1 MTMRCARGVVLAGL
15 VVLFA
20 ASQAQA
26 RGRWRR
32 RPRPKS
38 RPKAIDLP
46 KSSNP
51 ERALEWMTDFDLAAK
66 LAASE
71 KRGIMILF
79 TTEDL
84 MKRSNFCRFAANS
97 VRRAVRSAKAVPL
110 RLLPPVR
117 LTAVGLPNGEIAKRE
132 EMFKKAQKKYRELV
146 RRYGVSRAPCLV
158 LTSPEATML
167 NTLALPSDEQIRAA
181 LGRLGE
187 MIAAHEKIAAE
198 KAGAGKLAVKPKVE
212 KPAAKPAEK
221 PVEKIV
227 EKKLEVEIEDDF

>member
-26 RGRWRR
+26 RGRGRWRSR
-32 RPRPKS
+32 LKS
-38 RPKAIDLP
+38 RPKAVDLP
-46 KSSNP
+46 RSSNP
-51 ERALEWMTDFDLAAK
+51 EAPLEWMTDFDLAAK

-110 RLLPPVR
+110 RLLPPVW
-117 LTAVGLPNGEIAKRE
+117 LTAAGLPKEEAAKRE
-132 EMFKKAQKKYRELV
+132 EMFKKAMKKYRELV

-158 LTSPEATML
+158 LTSPQATRL
-167 NTLALPSDEQIRAA
+167 NSLVLPSDEQIRTT

-198 KAGAGKLAVKPKVE
+198 KAGGGKLAVKPRAE

-221 PVEKIV
+221 PVEKVV